1 MRSTLFWCLHHCQ
14 DAEGR
19 NVAHLAVSQKH
30 IDARNLL
37 RCQGQGTPKST
48 GNPHIWWVKPWFP
61 VDFRLNQSNDME
73 CFIYKDLVGGL
84 EDLDYFSI
92 QLGQLGLIIPTDE
105 LIFFR
110 GVGIPPTIHTILFGI
125 MIPTDFHIFRA
136 VETTNQGYIC

>member
-1 MRSTLFWCLHHCQ
+1 
-14 DAEGR
+14 
-19 NVAHLAVSQKH
+19 
-30 IDARNLL
+30 
-37 RCQGQGTPKST
+37 
-48 GNPHIWWVKPWFP
+48 
-61 VDFRLNQSNDME
+61 ME